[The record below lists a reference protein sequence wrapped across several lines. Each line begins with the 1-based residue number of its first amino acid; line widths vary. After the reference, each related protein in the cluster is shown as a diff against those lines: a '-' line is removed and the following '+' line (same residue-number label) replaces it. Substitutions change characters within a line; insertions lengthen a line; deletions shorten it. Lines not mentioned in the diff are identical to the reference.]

1 MPELPDLEVYC
12 RNLRPRAGGQEVVS
26 VVFHREKRLNVTPE
40 ELAGA
45 LQGATIDR
53 IQREGKEI
61 WMTFSNGRQLGIHLM
76 LKGQFTVAPDDS
88 EVKHKVLT
96 LGLGSGEALVIFDS
110 FGWTILTLDPPAVTV
125 PDALSDALTVEYLH
139 SQLQACRG
147 MSVKTFLIEQDRLR
161 GIGNAYSDE
170 ILWHS
175 RIAPESRCDRLPE
188 EAIERLAASIRT
200 VLTEAIEQ
208 IATLKP
214 GITGGEAREHMKVYT
229 RTVCPNGLPI
239 QCKDLDKRKTY
250 FTTEQQLYI

>member
-12 RNLRPRAGGQEVVS
+12 RNLMPRAGGQEVVS

-40 ELAGA
+40 ALAGA
-45 LQGATIDR
+45 LQGATVDR

-61 WMTFSNGRQLGIHLM
+61 WMTFSNGRQLGVHLM

-88 EVKHKVLT
+88 GVKHKVLT
-96 LGLGSGEALVIFDS
+96 LGLGSGESLIIFDS
-110 FGWTILTLDPPAVTV
+110 FGWTTLTLDPPAVTV

-139 SQLQACRG
+139 RQLQACRG

-175 RIAPESRCDRLPE
+175 RISPESRCDRLPE
-188 EAIERLAASIRT
+188 ETIERLAASIRT
-200 VLTEAIEQ
+200 VLMEAIEQ
-208 IATLKP
+208 IAAQQP
-214 GITGGEAREHMKVYT
+214 GIMGGEARDHMKVYS
-229 RTVCPNGLPI
+229 RKVCPNGLTI
-239 QCKDLDKRKTY
+239 TCKEIDKRKSY
-250 FTTEQQLYI
+250 FTTEQQLYV

>member
-12 RNLRPRAGGQEVVS
+12 RNLRPKVGGQEIVS

-45 LQGATIDR
+45 LQGTTIER

-61 WMTFSNGRQLGIHLM
+61 WITFSNGRQLGVHLM
-76 LKGQFTVAPDDS
+76 LKGQFAVAEEDAD
-88 EVKHKVLT
+88 VKYKVLT
-96 LGLGSGEALVIFDS
+96 LGLGSGESMVIFDS
-110 FGWTILTLDPPAVTV
+110 LGWTILTLDPPTVTV
-125 PDALSDALTVEYLH
+125 PDALSEALTVDYLRG
-139 SQLQACRG
+139 QLQVCRG

-188 EAIERLAASIRT
+188 EAIGRLTASIRT

-208 IATLKP
+208 IDTQKP
-214 GITGGEAREHMKVYT
+214 GIMGGEAREHMKVYT
-229 RTVCPNGLPI
+229 RKVCPNGLPI

-250 FTTEQQLYI
+250 FTTEQTLYS